1 MKIDTERCPVDQA
14 IELVGGK
21 WKSLILWRLSAG
33 TLRFGQLQRVIPQV
47 TQRMLTLQL
56 RELESAGLVQR
67 TVFPDVPPKVE
78 YALTGLGRSVV
89 PVLESLGRWVQDH
102 TSELRAV
109 SAARAQTQEA
119 APEQISIRSP
129 ASRVRH

>member
-67 TVFPDVPPKVE
+67 TVYPDVPPKVE

-109 SAARAQTQEA
+109 SAAKAQTHETT
-119 APEQISIRSP
+119 PELISIRSP

>member
-1 MKIDTERCPVDQA
+1 MKIDTDRCPVDQA

-109 SAARAQTQEA
+109 SVAKAQALET
-119 APEQISIRSP
+119 APEQISIGSP

>member
-33 TLRFGQLQRVIPQV
+33 TLRFGQLQRAIPQV

-67 TVFPDVPPKVE
+67 TVYPDVPPKVE

-102 TSELRAV
+102 TSELLAV
-109 SAARAQTQEA
+109 SAAKAQGHETS
-119 APEQISIRSP
+119 PEQISIRSP

>member
-1 MKIDTERCPVDQA
+1 MKIDTDRCPVDQA

-67 TVFPDVPPKVE
+67 TVYPDVPPKVE

-109 SAARAQTQEA
+109 SAAKAQAHETT
-119 APEQISIRSP
+119 PEQISIRSP